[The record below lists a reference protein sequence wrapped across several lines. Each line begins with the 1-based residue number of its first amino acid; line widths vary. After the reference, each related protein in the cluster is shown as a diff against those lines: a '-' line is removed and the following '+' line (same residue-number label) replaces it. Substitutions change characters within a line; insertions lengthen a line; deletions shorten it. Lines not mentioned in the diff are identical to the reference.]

1 MFLKL
6 KLTPV
11 IITFLCIVS
20 ACNRGPKVISSADG
34 GAGNEIKSG
43 IFSENPS
50 AESTSGNNQITGE
63 DIHSVV
69 VNEVLP
75 TTKYVYLKVTE
86 GNERYWIAT
95 MKQPVKIGEKYYFKG
110 GLLKTNFE
118 SAEYNRVFDKV
129 YLVSNLVPENHGNEN
144 TSANKPGSWKDNIK
158 TISPNNLVKTNNPN
172 SVKIA
177 ELVKDPKKYEGKT
190 ILISGECVKVNSNIM
205 GRNWIHLND
214 GTNNGFDLVITSGD
228 NVQAGTVVSMTGTVV
243 LSKDFGAGYRYDILL
258 ENGILQ
264 D

>member
-6 KLTPV
+6 NLIPA
-11 IITFLCIVS
+11 IITFLCIAS
-20 ACNRGPKVISSADG
+20 ACSRGPKVISPANG
-34 GAGNEIKSG
+34 GAGHEIKPE

-50 AESTSGNNQITGE
+50 TEPTSGNNQTTGE

-86 GNERYWIAT
+86 GNEHYWIAT

-118 SAEYNRVFDKV
+118 SAEYNRVFEKV
-129 YLVSNLVPENHGNEN
+129 YLVSSLVAENHGNEN
-144 TSANKPGSWKDNIK
+144 TSTNKTGSWKDNIK
-158 TISPNNLVKTNNPN
+158 TISPSNLGKTDTPNP
-172 SVKIA
+172 VKIA
-177 ELVKDPKKYEGKT
+177 ELVKDPKKYDGKT
-190 ILISGECVKVNSNIM
+190 ILISGECVKVNSHIM

-214 GTNNGFDLVITSGD
+214 GTNSGFDLVITSND
-228 NVQAGTVVSMTGTVV
+228 NVQAGSVVSMTGTVV
-243 LSKDFGAGYRYDILL
+243 LNKDFGAGYRYDIIL